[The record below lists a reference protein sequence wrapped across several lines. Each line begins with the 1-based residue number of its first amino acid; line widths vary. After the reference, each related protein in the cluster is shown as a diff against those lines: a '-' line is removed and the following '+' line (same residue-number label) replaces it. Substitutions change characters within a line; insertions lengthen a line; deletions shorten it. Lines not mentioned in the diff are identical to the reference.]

1 MKTYDKAKLRSREKP
16 TSSDII
22 SDKFGISLY
31 LEYHQNTEKD
41 SPVNIGGHT
50 LCPPPPRISVI
61 IPVFNEQ
68 DAIEKVIGDIPSNL
82 PTEIIVVD
90 NGSTDQTAKLAA
102 AMGARIVREN
112 RRGYGSACLAG
123 IAATNDPDI
132 VVFLDGDY
140 SDHPNEMPDLIAPIL
155 ENRADLVIGSR
166 VLGNS
171 EPGALMI
178 QARFGNRLATSL
190 IKILFGVSYTDLGPF
205 RAIRY
210 LALLDLN
217 MRDKTFGWTVEMQVK
232 AAKQA
237 LKIQEVPVSY
247 RKRIGV
253 SKITGTLKGTLKAG
267 WKILFTIFMYW
278 LTK

>member
-1 MKTYDKAKLRSREKP
+1 MPDP
-16 TSSDII
+16 T
-22 SDKFGISLY
+22 
-31 LEYHQNTEKD
+31 
-41 SPVNIGGHT
+41 
-50 LCPPPPRISVI
+50 RISVI

-68 DAIEKVIGDIPSNL
+68 DAIEKVIGDIPGHL

-166 VLGNS
+166 TLGNS

-267 WKILFTIFMYW
+267 WKILFTIFKYW

>member
-1 MKTYDKAKLRSREKP
+1 MSA
-16 TSSDII
+16 
-22 SDKFGISLY
+22 
-31 LEYHQNTEKD
+31 
-41 SPVNIGGHT
+41 
-50 LCPPPPRISVI
+50 PPRISVI

-68 DAIEKVIGDIPSNL
+68 DAIQKVIGDIPCHL

-123 IAATNDPDI
+123 IAATNNPDI

-210 LALLDLN
+210 WALRDLN
-217 MRDKTFGWTVEMQVK
+217 MQDKTFGWTVEMQVK
-232 AAKQA
+232 AAKKA

-267 WKILFTIFMYW
+267 WKILFTIFKYW
-278 LTK
+278 FTR

>member
-1 MKTYDKAKLRSREKP
+1 MPA
-16 TSSDII
+16 
-22 SDKFGISLY
+22 
-31 LEYHQNTEKD
+31 
-41 SPVNIGGHT
+41 
-50 LCPPPPRISVI
+50 PPRISVI

-68 DAIEKVIGDIPSNL
+68 DAIEKVIGDIPSHL

-140 SDHPNEMPDLIAPIL
+140 SDHPNEMPDLIAPIM

-178 QARFGNRLATSL
+178 QARFGNRLATRL

-210 LALLDLN
+210 RTLMDLN

-232 AAKQA
+232 AAIQA
-237 LKIQEVPVSY
+237 LKIKEVPVSY

-253 SKITGTLKGTLKAG
+253 SKITGTIEGTLKAG
-267 WKILFTIFMYW
+267 WKILFTIFKYRFMR
-278 LTK
+278 

>member
-1 MKTYDKAKLRSREKP
+1 MPDP
-16 TSSDII
+16 T
-22 SDKFGISLY
+22 
-31 LEYHQNTEKD
+31 
-41 SPVNIGGHT
+41 
-50 LCPPPPRISVI
+50 RISVI

-68 DAIEKVIGDIPSNL
+68 DAIEKVIGDIPSHL

-123 IAATNDPDI
+123 IAATNNPDI

-140 SDHPNEMPDLIAPIL
+140 SDHPNEMPDLIAPIM

-210 LALLDLN
+210 RALMDLN

-237 LKIQEVPVSY
+237 LKIREMPVSY

-267 WKILFTIFMYW
+267 WKILFTIFRYW
-278 LTK
+278 FTK

>member
-1 MKTYDKAKLRSREKP
+1 MP
-16 TSSDII
+16 T
-22 SDKFGISLY
+22 
-31 LEYHQNTEKD
+31 
-41 SPVNIGGHT
+41 
-50 LCPPPPRISVI
+50 PPRISVI

-68 DAIEKVIGDIPSNL
+68 DAIEKVIGDIPGHL

-123 IAATNDPDI
+123 IAATNNPDI

-155 ENRADLVIGSR
+155 ANRADLVIGSR

-178 QARFGNRLATSL
+178 QARFGNRLATTL

-210 LALLDLN
+210 RALIDLD

-232 AAKQA
+232 AARKA
-237 LKIQEVPVSY
+237 LKIQEMPVSY

-267 WKILFTIFMYW
+267 WKILFTIFKYW
-278 LTK
+278 FTR

>member
-1 MKTYDKAKLRSREKP
+1 MPD
-16 TSSDII
+16 
-22 SDKFGISLY
+22 
-31 LEYHQNTEKD
+31 
-41 SPVNIGGHT
+41 
-50 LCPPPPRISVI
+50 PPRISVI

-68 DAIEKVIGDIPSNL
+68 DAIEKVIGDIPDKL

-102 AMGARIVREN
+102 AMGARIIREN

-123 IAATNDPDI
+123 IAATNEPDI

-267 WKILFTIFMYW
+267 WKILFTIFKYW

>member
-1 MKTYDKAKLRSREKP
+1 MPA
-16 TSSDII
+16 
-22 SDKFGISLY
+22 
-31 LEYHQNTEKD
+31 
-41 SPVNIGGHT
+41 
-50 LCPPPPRISVI
+50 PPCISVV

-68 DAIEKVIGDIPSNL
+68 DAIEKVIGDIPSHL
-82 PTEIIVVD
+82 PIEIIVVD

-123 IAATNDPDI
+123 IAATGEPDI

-210 LALLDLN
+210 GALMDLN

-267 WKILFTIFMYW
+267 WKILFTIFRYW
-278 LTK
+278 FTK